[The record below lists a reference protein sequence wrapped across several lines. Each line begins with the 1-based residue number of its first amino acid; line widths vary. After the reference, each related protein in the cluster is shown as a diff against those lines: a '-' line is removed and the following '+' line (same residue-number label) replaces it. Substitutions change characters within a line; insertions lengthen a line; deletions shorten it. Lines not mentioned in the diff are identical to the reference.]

1 MILGVIGWTANFAVA
16 LALLAVWAMVFA
28 IETPLR
34 QAYINGVI
42 ASEQRATVLSFDSLM
57 GSTGGVIAQP
67 ALGKV
72 ADIYGYGPSYVV
84 AAAVQAVAIPFAF
97 IARRTNAASDPI
109 LVDARAEEG
118 SAAPAA

>member
-1 MILGVIGWTANFAVA
+1 V
-16 LALLAVWAMVFA
+16 LLAIWAMVFA
-28 IETPLR
+28 IESPLR

-67 ALGKV
+67 ALGRV
-72 ADIYGYGPSYVV
+72 ADLYGYGPSYVV
-84 AAAVQAVAIPFAF
+84 TAAVQAVAIPFAF

-109 LVDARAEEG
+109 LADAPAEEG